1 MEEQVELDE
10 RGQEELQLEE
20 TRRRVEQLTLLV
32 RDRRFNELRQVVRE
46 IEIADLAEVVM
57 EMQPEDQVIVF
68 RILPREMATRMFEYL
83 EVEDQE
89 ELLKAMGDRDVAS
102 ILNNMSADDRTALL
116 EELPAK
122 ATRRLLNMLSPE
134 ELRVASQLL
143 GYPEESI
150 GRLMTPDYIAIKPHW
165 TVAQVLEHLRKFGRD
180 RETINVVYVVDKG
193 VLVDDIR
200 LREIIL
206 ADPSKTVEELM
217 DRSFV
222 ALRATDDQETAVALI
237 RKHDRVA
244 LPVVDSEGKLLGIIT
259 VDDVLDVAEEEATE
273 DIQKLG
279 GSEAFDEPYLDITI
293 GEMIRKRAPWLALL
307 LFGEMLTASAMGY
320 FEEELASAIVLAIF
334 IPLIIS
340 SGGNSGSQAATLV
353 TRAMALGEV
362 RISDWW
368 HVMYREILSGLIM
381 GGILG
386 VIGFFRVALWAK
398 FFGLYGEHWLQV
410 AITIGISLV
419 GVVLWGCL
427 TGSMLPILLTRLGA
441 DPATSSAPFDATL
454 VDVTGIV
461 IYFTVAAIVLSGRL
475 F

>member
-1 MEEQVELDE
+1 MEELAEIDELE
-10 RGQEELQLEE
+10 QEEREAELV
-20 TRRRVEQLTLLV
+20 RKRVEQLMALV
-32 RDRRFNELRQVVRE
+32 HERRFNELRAVVRE
-46 IEIADLAEVVM
+46 IEIADLAEAVL
-57 EMQPEDQVIVF
+57 ELAPEDQVIVF
-68 RILPREMATRMFEYL
+68 RILPREMAAEVFEYL
-83 EVEDQE
+83 EVEGQE
-89 ELLKAMGDRDVAS
+89 ELLKAMGDRDVAE

-122 ATRRLLNMLSPE
+122 VTRHLLNLLSPD

-143 GYPEESI
+143 GYPEDSI

-165 TVAQVLEHLRKFGRD
+165 TVAQVLEHLRKFGSD

-206 ADPSKTVEELM
+206 ADPAKTVEELM
-217 DRSFV
+217 DRSYV
-222 ALRATDDQETAVALI
+222 ALRATDDQETAVSLI

-244 LPVVDSEGKLLGIIT
+244 LPVVDSEGKLLGIVT

-279 GSEAFDEPYLDITI
+279 GSAAFDEPFLDITI
-293 GEMIRKRAPWLALL
+293 GEMVKKRAPWLALL
-307 LFGEMLTASAMGY
+307 LLGEMLTASAMAV
-320 FEEELASAIVLAIF
+320 FEEQLASAIVLAIF

-353 TRAMALGEV
+353 TRALALGEV

-368 HVMYREILSGLIM
+368 HVMHRELISGLIL
-381 GGILG
+381 GLILG
-386 VIGFFRVALWAK
+386 AIGFTRVAVWAK
-398 FFGLYGEHWLQV
+398 AFGLYGEHWLQV
-410 AITIGISLV
+410 AVTIAVSLS

-427 TGSMLPILLTRLGA
+427 TGSMLPIVLKRLGL
-441 DPATSSAPFDATL
+441 DPATSSAPFVATL

-461 IYFTVAAIVLSGRL
+461 IYFTVAHVVLSGRL